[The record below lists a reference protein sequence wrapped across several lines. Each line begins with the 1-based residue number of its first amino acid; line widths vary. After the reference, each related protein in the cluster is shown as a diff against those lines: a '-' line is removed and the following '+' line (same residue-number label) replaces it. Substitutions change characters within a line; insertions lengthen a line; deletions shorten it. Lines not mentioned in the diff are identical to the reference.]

1 MKCVL
6 LSLALLVAV
15 AMPAEAG
22 FRRSRC
28 RTCRPSGNCA
38 VVNGVVESGP
48 AIHHEAVMQEP
59 VAVMPTQESY
69 TSSTVV
75 VAQPKSSPCKDGKC
89 PLRRQ

>member
-15 AMPAEAG
+15 ALPAEAG

-48 AIHHEAVMQEP
+48 AIRHES
-59 VAVMPTQESY
+59 VAVMPSQESY
-69 TSSTVV
+69 TSSPVV
-75 VAQPKSSPCKDGKC
+75 VAQPNSSPCRDGKC